1 MSSPPLIT
9 LLTDF
14 GDRDSYVGVM
24 KGVIA
29 GINPHIR
36 VIDLTHQIPPQA
48 IALARFH
55 LMTAVPYFPP
65 GTVHLAVVDPGVG
78 SQRRAIAVA
87 LAMGSFLVGPDNGIW
102 GGVVQQY
109 PVQAAVVLNNPTYWR
124 TGQSSATFHGR
135 DIFAP
140 IAAHLASGVA
150 WAALGEPI
158 APQTLVDLDLPGC
171 QPTALGLTG
180 TVQAI
185 DHFGN
190 IITNIPAAQLQGQ
203 PWQVIWGDELIPAA
217 TTYSDVAVGSLLA
230 LIGSHGWLEI
240 ACHRGNAAQRL
251 KAEWG
256 HRVSVHWLG
265 DTRDLII

>member
-29 GINPHIR
+29 AINPHIR

-48 IALARFH
+48 IAVARFH
-55 LMTAVPYFPP
+55 LMTAFPYFPA

-78 SQRRAIAVA
+78 SQRRPIAAA
-87 LAMGSFLVGPDNGIW
+87 LAMGSFLVGPDNGVW

-109 PVQAAVVLNNPTYWR
+109 PIQAAVVLNNPTYWR
-124 TGQSSATFHGR
+124 TAQPSATFHGR

-140 IAAHLASGVA
+140 IAAHLASGA
-150 WAALGEPI
+150 ALSALGEPI
-158 APQTLVDLDLPGC
+158 VPPTLVDLDLPGW
-171 QPTALGLTG
+171 QRTARGLVG

-190 IITNIPAAQLQGQ
+190 LITNIPAAELEGQ
-203 PWQVIWGDELIPAA
+203 PWQVIWGNYTIPAA
-217 TTYSDVAVGSLLA
+217 TTYSDGAVGHLLA
-230 LIGSHGWLEI
+230 VIGSHGWLEI
-240 ACHRGNAAQRL
+240 ACYQGNAAQRL
-251 KAEWG
+251 QATWG
-256 HRVSVHWLG
+256 DPVDVVWLTG
-265 DTRDLII
+265 GGQ